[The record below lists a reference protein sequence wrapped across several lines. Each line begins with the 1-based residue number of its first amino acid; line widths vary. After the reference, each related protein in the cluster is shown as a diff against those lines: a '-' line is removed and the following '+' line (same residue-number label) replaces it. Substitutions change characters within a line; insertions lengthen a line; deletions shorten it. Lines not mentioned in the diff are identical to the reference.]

1 MRIRVEQRIIIDFS
15 TNKILDC
22 PTGYEKEI
30 GTNEALL
37 LKLLTS
43 RPNQLLSKEEI
54 IACVWKDRGIIVEEG
69 SLLQSISACRK
80 LLDDK
85 SNQLIKTVRGKGYQF
100 EGEVSAESPPFV
112 KHYQQ
117 DSSLDAEA
125 LKTVAPESVV
135 PESKVSESA
144 VPKMSWVKS
153 GLYFVLPCIGVI
165 VLGMVFMPSTSYLP
179 GKTYQE
185 CSLVLPEQG
194 IAQRLTSPVIYESG
208 NSQLLLSEQ
217 GAYGFKKGV
226 EGVSCSE

>member
-37 LKLLTS
+37 LKLFTS

-54 IACVWKDRGIIVEEG
+54 IAFVWKDRGIIVEEG

-100 EGEVSAESPPFV
+100 EGEVSADLPHPIKHHQNESLP
-112 KHYQQ
+112 
-117 DSSLDAEA
+117 
-125 LKTVAPESVV
+125 V
-135 PESKVSESA
+135 PATHEPA
-144 VPKMSWVKS
+144 VPGMPWLNH
-153 GLYFVLPCIGVI
+153 GLYFVLPYIGVI
-165 VLGMVFMPSTSYLP
+165 VLGMVFMTFTSYLP

-185 CSLVLPEQG
+185 CYLVLPEQD
-194 IAQRLTSPVIYESG
+194 IAQRLSSPLIYESG
-208 NSQLLLSEQ
+208 NTQLLLSEQ
-217 GAYGFKKGV
+217 GSYGFKKGV
-226 EGVSCSE
+226 EGVNCSE